1 LPGRHRLVAHGLLP
15 SADRVPSD
23 PPANQTPP
31 VNGAHKYARLVSAYN
46 YDRFD
51 EYVATG
57 VDEREFGQFPNAL
70 HAGERAPDGELLLL
84 GGSSL
89 RLSEAWRDRGVVLEF
104 GSFT

>member
-1 LPGRHRLVAHGLLP
+1 
-15 SADRVPSD
+15 
-23 PPANQTPP
+23 
-31 VNGAHKYARLVSAYN
+31 
-46 YDRFD
+46 
-51 EYVATG
+51 